1 MPRRSDG
8 RIDVTSPAWTHG
20 VDISITEE
28 MEHLGVTYRD
38 RDGAPCD
45 LVTLAARAGSN
56 LVRLRLWVDPYDAD
70 GAPYLGG
77 TNDLARTLR
86 LARRAHEAGMAV
98 QLDLHY
104 SDFWADP
111 AKQRTPKA
119 WAGLGATAL
128 AARVGEYTRTTLDA
142 FAAAGLPLASVQVGN
157 EITNGTCWP
166 VAATARYD
174 DQTLRYAPADP
185 AADDALA
192 GLLRAGTAAVREHS
206 DAEVVLHLDQG
217 GSDVVA
223 RQWLDRMLP
232 RGVELDILGLS
243 YYPFWHGSLA
253 DLGANLDH
261 LATTYGLDL
270 LVAETAFARSSTT
283 PAGHGSMVR
292 DAEIARTG
300 REPGP
305 DSQAAFLTDLDD
317 VVAATPG
324 DHGRGV
330 IYWEPAWLPVDGS
343 SWASPAG
350 MAYAEEGDADHA
362 GVQWSNLALVD
373 ESGHEESAWR
383 TWTSHVPDPA
393 RGAALRAATVTN

>member
-1 MPRRSDG
+1 MTAPQ
-8 RIDVTSPAWTHG
+8 WTHG

-28 MEHLGVTYRD
+28 MEALGVIYHD
-38 RDGAPCD
+38 LDGAPCD
-45 LVTLAARAGSN
+45 LVTLAARAGTD

-70 GAPYLGG
+70 GTPYLGG
-77 TNDLARTLR
+77 TNDLARALR
-86 LARRAHEAGMAV
+86 LARRARDAGMTV

-119 WAGLGATAL
+119 WVGLGATVL
-128 AARVGEYTRTTLDA
+128 AARVGEYTRSVLDA
-142 FAAAGLPLASVQVGN
+142 FDAAGIPLASVQVGN

-174 DQTLRYAPADP
+174 DQARRFGPSDP
-185 AADDALA
+185 AADDRLA
-192 GLLRAGTAAVREHS
+192 GLLRAGAAAVRDAS

-232 RGVELDILGLS
+232 RGVDLDVLGLS
-243 YYPFWHGSLA
+243 YYPFWHGTLA

-270 LVAETAFARSSTT
+270 LVVETAFARSATT
-283 PAGHGSMVR
+283 PPGHGSMVR
-292 DAEIARTG
+292 AAEIARTG
-300 REPGP
+300 REPGV
-305 DSQAAFLTDLDD
+305 DAQAAFLTDLDD
-317 VVAATPG
+317 LVAATPD

-350 MAYAEEGDADHA
+350 MAYAEEGDADQA

-373 ESGHEESAWR
+373 ELGHEESAWR
-383 TWTSHVPDPA
+383 TWTAHVPDPA
-393 RGAALRAATVTN
+393 RGAALRAATGAH